1 MEMEKEEPL
10 TKHVTITLPASTRR
24 KMGEDDDRQPFLPRF
39 PTEDDDTRSS
49 SLSRLCRTL
58 RRQKTR
64 EEVVRPCASSNG
76 GEDIAAA
83 DSPLSKLGHSI
94 RTGNTADVEA
104 FVADNDFSAVVGAR
118 FKFEI
123 CVRRVGHKG
132 GEGYVRPETQPAA
145 LEVGCMQLAVVSRQ
159 TAVVELL
166 LSLARRRRHAR
177 GRPEPHNG
185 KRSRG
190 GKRPRLDPGQEPG
203 VLVRHGGEDLVWKLV
218 VGSPAVSVQFKEDAR
233 LYAEGDRMLHGS
245 TALHLAARF
254 HADSLKL
261 FLEFLR
267 DDDVS
272 DAVSRVAPEEADHW
286 NRTPLH
292 CAASNPDPSCLRLLL
307 DRVDEVDVRDYRGHT
322 PLHIACQASA
332 EENVRLLLGYD
343 ADPNAEGRDGATP
356 LHRSTSAR
364 VVRMLLR
371 HGADPCRATGSGP
384 ARGSALEL
392 LLDKNPS
399 GAKVI
404 LDESVH
410 TNGQDLTSKNL
421 ILVFDLEVLKQS
433 DGDKAPAAA
442 AAAGGEMALHRKL
455 SRARLTNLLEHP
467 LCETLLVLK
476 CQLLRKYAVFN
487 ILLQVSFALFLS
499 FLAALSTTLRV
510 RCPADVAA
518 SSVTDCF
525 EQGEPAYKWSFWA
538 LYFVVCGLTAEF
550 ALREVT
556 QAYAKIGRY
565 FSDFENYLEI
575 GLIVAALGYLA
586 TLLINV
592 DVSPHFGAV
601 AVLLAWFDFTLLM
614 GRFPS
619 IGVYIYMAIHVLRML
634 VGFFFLFEFI
644 IFAFA
649 LAFHILLPQHVSFD
663 KPLAAVIKIL
673 VMGRNS
679 TLTKSSCQN
688 PITKYGHPNQ

>member
-1 MEMEKEEPL
+1 MEHGEPL
-10 TKHVTITLPASTRR
+10 TKHVAITLPAAAARR
-24 KMGEDDDRQPFLPRF
+24 EMGEDAERQPFLPQDK
-39 PTEDDDTRSS
+39 DDVTCSS
-49 SLSRLCRTL
+49 SLFRLCRTL

-64 EEVVRPCASSNG
+64 EEVVRPCPSSK
-76 GEDIAAA
+76 GEETNAAA
-83 DSPLSKLGHSI
+83 DSPLSKLGHAI
-94 RTGNTADVEA
+94 RTGKTGDVEA
-104 FVADNDFSAVVGAR
+104 FVADNDLSAVVGAR

-123 CVRRVGHKG
+123 CVRRVGHEG
-132 GEGYVRPETQPAA
+132 SEGYVRPETQLAT
-145 LEVGCMQLAVVSRQ
+145 LEVGSVQLAVVSRQ

-177 GRPEPHNG
+177 GRPESHNG

-190 GKRPRLDPGQEPG
+190 GKRPRLDLGQEP
-203 VLVRHGGEDLVWKLV
+203 VRRVRQGEEDLIWKMV
-218 VGSPAVSVQFKEDAR
+218 VESPAVTVRFKEGAH
-233 LYAEGDRMLHGS
+233 LYVEGDRMLHGS

-267 DDDVS
+267 DDDVT
-272 DAVSRVAPEEADHW
+272 DAVSKVAPAPAQADHW
-286 NRTPLH
+286 SQAPLH
-292 CAASNPDPSCLRLLL
+292 CAASNPDPSCLKMLL
-307 DRVDEVDVRDYRGHT
+307 DRVDEVDVRDYMGYT
-322 PLHIACQASA
+322 PLHIASKASA

-384 ARGSALEL
+384 ARGSALDL

-404 LDESVH
+404 LDECVY
-410 TNGQDLTSKNL
+410 TNGHDLTSKNL

-433 DGDKAPAAA
+433 DGDKATAAA
-442 AAAGGEMALHRKL
+442 ASATGGEMALHRKL

-476 CQLLRKYAVFN
+476 CQLLQKYAVFN

-499 FLAALSTTLRV
+499 LLAVLSTTLRV
-510 RCPADVAA
+510 RCPVDVDA

-525 EQGEPAYKWSFWA
+525 QPGETAYKWSFWA
-538 LYFVVCGLTAEF
+538 LYMLVCALTAEF
-550 ALREVT
+550 ALREAT

-575 GLIVAALGYLA
+575 GLIVAALGYLS
-586 TLLINV
+586 TLLISV

-619 IGVYIYMAIHVLRML
+619 IGVYIYMVIHVLKML
-634 VGFFFLFEFI
+634 VGFFFLFEFV

-649 LAFHILLPQHVSFD
+649 LAFHILLPQHGSFD
-663 KPLAAVIKIL
+663 QPLAAVIKIL
-673 VMGRNS
+673 GSVRFVC
-679 TLTKSSCQN
+679 LF
-688 PITKYGHPNQ
+688 